1 MKNQESSVPKIQ
13 TCSRVFALEIQQ
25 TDLVVRKKEDRS
37 VELITPSGAH
47 ISRLYCCGA
56 LTEINRTGKPGWFI
70 RVADPTGVFV
80 FVIRSRTPD
89 LISALDSFTPPTFV
103 SVTATVETDSTP
115 GESGF
120 RLILDTIHQSDRQAR
135 DQWILRTSL
144 LTLKRLKR
152 LADILA
158 GETPGEEERR
168 LMTRYGTSTRQLKVL
183 AGVVER
189 ATGQVKAAP
198 DQTEEIARE
207 STEEQNASEKVLEL
221 IRQHSGPRGISVQE
235 LTGFAQKEK
244 ISEVLL
250 LDTIRALIA
259 EDELYQPSSGFI
271 KIL

>member
-1 MKNQESSVPKIQ
+1 MKNPESSVQTIQ
-13 TCSRVFALEIQQ
+13 TCGRVFALEIQQ
-25 TDLVVRKKEDRS
+25 TDLIIRRKETRS
-37 VELITPSGAH
+37 VDLITPSGAQ

-56 LTEINRTGKPGWFI
+56 LTEVNKSGKTGWII

-89 LISALDSFTPPTFV
+89 LMAALDSLTPPAFV
-103 SVTATVETDSTP
+103 SVIASVETDTTP

-120 RLILDTIHQSDRQAR
+120 RLILDSIHQSDRQAR

-152 LADILA
+152 LADLLA
-158 GETPGEEERR
+158 GETPLEEERR
-168 LMTRYGTSTRQLKVL
+168 LMARYGTSARQLKVL

-189 ATGQVKAAP
+189 ATGQVKTAP
-198 DQTEEIARE
+198 EPTDQSDSD
-207 STEEQNASEKVLEL
+207 STEEQDISEKVLQL

-244 ISEVLL
+244 ISETLL
-250 LDTIRALIA
+250 LETIRALIT
-259 EDELYQPSSGFI
+259 EDELYQPSSGFV